1 MNALGWIIVSGV
13 LMSIIAMVGSVTLIM
28 KPATLDRLLLPL
40 VAFAAGSLIGGAFFH
55 MIPAAIVEIGDV
67 LNVGIAVVAGFTA
80 FFLLEQLLHWHHC
93 HRACSDCKQPLT
105 YLILIGDGLHN
116 FLGGLAIAG
125 TFLID
130 IRLGITSWLAAAAH
144 EVPQE
149 LGDFSVLVHG
159 GWSKRRALLFNVLSG
174 LTFLLGGLVAYGLSF
189 QIDVSWLIPF
199 AAGNFLYIGAS
210 DLVPEVNKHHDLKR
224 NAVHLLAFVL
234 GLVLLLF
241 VKIVIGI

>member
-1 MNALGWIIVSGV
+1 MNALGWIVVSGV

-40 VAFAAGSLIGGAFFH
+40 VAFAAWSLIGGAFFH

-224 NAVHLLAFVL
+224 NVVHLLAFVS

>member
-1 MNALGWIIVSGV
+1 MNALGWIVVSGV
-13 LMSIIAMVGSVTLIM
+13 LMSAIAMIGSVTLIM

-55 MIPAAIVEIGDV
+55 MIPAAVVDSSDI

-80 FFLLEQLLHWHHC
+80 FFLLEQMLHWHHC
-93 HRACSDCKQPLT
+93 HRATSDCKQPLT
-105 YLILIGDGLHN
+105 YLVLIGDGLHN

-149 LGDFSVLVHG
+149 LGDFGVLVHG

-174 LTFLLGGLVAYGLSF
+174 STFLLGGLVAYGLSF
-189 QIDVSWLIPF
+189 QMDVRWLIPF

-210 DLVPEVNKHHDLKR
+210 DLVPEVNKHT
-224 NAVHLLAFVL
+224 NIQANFVHLLAFVS
-234 GLVLLLF
+234 GLVLLL
-241 VKIVIGI
+241 VAKILI